1 MNKLVKHGLA
11 KRCNARYC
19 LTSLGRVIHYT
30 LRITENACQIQWKL
44 KAIDSLESCRIPA
57 EATTNIIESLIHDK
71 TIREIVLSNESEK
84 HEQYKHKQY
93 KEQHTMT
100 TQPSTYIYPSHIKRE
115 S

>member
-1 MNKLVKHGLA
+1 
-11 KRCNARYC
+11 
-19 LTSLGRVIHYT
+19 LGRVIHYI

-71 TIREIVLSNESEK
+71 TIREVLLSNEPEK
-84 HEQYKHKQY
+84 HEQY